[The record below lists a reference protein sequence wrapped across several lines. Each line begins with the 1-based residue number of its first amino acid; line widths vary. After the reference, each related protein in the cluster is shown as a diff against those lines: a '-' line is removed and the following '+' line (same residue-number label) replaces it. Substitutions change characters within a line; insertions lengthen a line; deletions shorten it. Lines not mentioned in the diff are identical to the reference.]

1 MRIGYARVS
10 TTEQNSDLQRRALR
24 EAGCIRIFED
34 HGISGSRADRKGL
47 IAALALARS
56 GDHLVVW
63 RLDRLG
69 RSLAHLI
76 EMITGLQDRGVGLSS
91 LREQIDTTSAGG
103 RFYLHILAALA
114 EFERELIR
122 DRTKAGLQAA
132 KLRGVR
138 LGRPPKLSHADLME
152 AAAMIAA
159 GQSRQSVA
167 ATFNISAL
175 TLRRAMK
182 RHADEPD
189 GLAPS
194 KGRSKFQKSVSCR
207 VS

>member
-10 TTEQNSDLQRRALR
+10 TAEQNADLQRRALQD
-24 EAGCIRIFED
+24 AGCIRIFED
-34 HGISGSRADRKGL
+34 HGVSGHKADRDGL
-47 IAALALARS
+47 AAALALAGP
-56 GDHLVVW
+56 GDHLIVW

-69 RSLAHLI
+69 RSLTHRI
-76 EMITGLQDRGVGLSS
+76 GTITVLQDRGVGLSS

-138 LGRPPKLSHADLME
+138 LGRPRKLSSVDVAE
-152 AAAMIAA
+152 AAAMIAV

-175 TLRRAMK
+175 TLRRAMDRSALTSDGPASCK
-182 RHADEPD
+182 ADRNFR
-189 GLAPS
+189 
-194 KGRSKFQKSVSCR
+194 KV
-207 VS
+207 

>member
-24 EAGCIRIFED
+24 EADCIQICED
-34 HGISGSRADRKGL
+34 HGISGSRADRKGQT
-47 IAALALARS
+47 ASPALAKS
-56 GDHLVVW
+56 GDHLIVW

-76 EMITGLQDRGVGLSS
+76 ETITALQDRGVGLSS

-138 LGRPPKLSHADLME
+138 LGRPRKLSSVDVAE

-175 TLRRAMK
+175 TLRRAMN
-182 RHADEPD
+182 RPAPASD
-189 GLAPS
+189 GLA
-194 KGRSKFQKSVSCR
+194 SCKTDR
-207 VS
+207 NFRKV

>member
-24 EAGCIRIFED
+24 EAGCVQIFED
-34 HGISGSRADRKGL
+34 HGISGNKADRKGL
-47 IAALALARS
+47 AAALAVARS
-56 GDHLVVW
+56 GDHLIVW

-76 EMITGLQDRGVGLSS
+76 GTIAILQDRGVGLSS

-138 LGRPPKLSHADLME
+138 LGRPPKLSPVDLTE

-182 RHADEPD
+182 LHSDAPV
-189 GLAPS
+189 GLAPG
-194 KGRSKFQKSVSCR
+194 KADQNPKKV
-207 VS
+207 

>member
-10 TTEQNSDLQRRALR
+10 TAEQNADLQRRALQ
-24 EAGCIRIFED
+24 EAGCVQIFED
-34 HGISGSRADRKGL
+34 HGVSGDKGDRDGL
-47 IAALALARS
+47 AAALALAGP
-56 GDHLVVW
+56 GDHLIVW

-76 EMITGLQDRGVGLSS
+76 GTITALQDRGVGLSS

-103 RFYLHILAALA
+103 RFYVHILAALA

-138 LGRPPKLSHADLME
+138 LGRPRKLSSVDVAE
-152 AAAMIAA
+152 AAAMIPPKCCRDVQHQRPYIAA
-159 GQSRQSVA
+159 
-167 ATFNISAL
+167 
-175 TLRRAMK
+175 
-182 RHADEPD
+182 RHESPCARIGRPCI
-189 GLAPS
+189 LQ
-194 KGRSKFQKSVSCR
+194 GRSEFQKSVSCR